1 MADEKKAVK
10 KETDAKT
17 GKSES
22 KKVGKKPAKFSPKKV
37 GNAIARF
44 FKDLKGEIKKI
55 VWPGRQMVIK
65 STGVVLASILVIGA
79 GVWILDYAISGAVT
93 GITKAAENVTTTE
106 AVAED
111 SAESEET
118 ASSDTSEEVEET
130 TEDSTKE

>member
-10 KETDAKT
+10 KESAPKT
-17 GKSES
+17 EKSES
-22 KKVGKKPAKFSPKKV
+22 KKVEKKPAKFSPKKV

-106 AVAED
+106 VAED
-111 SAESEET
+111 DSKESEET
-118 ASSDTSEEVEET
+118 TSADASEKAEET
-130 TEDSTKE
+130 TEDTTKE